1 MQPVP
6 LRASMTEW
14 SAHLVAWCATA
25 MRRAGRWLNAT
36 KDGRMVADY
45 NEDYDPAADEAGEAA
60 LLAREFIA
68 ICRTILEPN
77 PDGPPRE

>member
-1 MQPVP
+1 
-6 LRASMTEW
+6 
-14 SAHLVAWCATA
+14 
-25 MRRAGRWLNAT
+25 
-36 KDGRMVADY
+36 MVADY